1 MKRKLFGVLL
11 TAFALC
17 LAWLPGH
24 AQDREMI
31 YSMKAQMAQEGML
44 FLFQMDSGIAG
55 LDPVADTLIIRDWS
69 GKETAVIPLSEC
81 IAPEFEC
88 SGMAACT
95 EAQDGG
101 WYALFALNELSDE
114 PMLALCRLSPDGH
127 CLWST
132 AFVQRPQWGWTLLAS
147 TREGGVLLLHVCDT
161 DSRESILRYVSPE
174 GKLQWKKKLAFEGL
188 AYSPFAADSHEEN
201 TVRIYGTA
209 VSVSKGIYAAVE
221 LEISSDGKVTAEK
234 AWDFAPVTRD
244 YAARLEMDPRHHAVD
259 LLWNDGAGQNEKRIA
274 LDTMHEC
281 TPPFWAL
288 SDVDADVH

>member
-31 YSMKAQMAQEGML
+31 YSMKAQMAQEGMQ
-44 FLFQMDSGIAG
+44 FLAQMDSGIAG
-55 LDPVADTLIIRDWS
+55 LDPEADTLIVRDWS
-69 GKETAVIPLSEC
+69 GKETAVISLSEC

-95 EAQDGG
+95 EAPDDG
-101 WYALFALNELSDE
+101 WYALFVLNELSDE

-147 TREGGVLLLHVCDT
+147 TQDGVLLLHVCDT
-161 DSRESILRYVSPE
+161 DSRESVLRYVSQE
-174 GKLQWKKKLAFEGL
+174 GKLQWKKKLAFDGL
-188 AYSPFAADSHEEN
+188 AYSPFAADSHEGN

-209 VSVSKGIYAAVE
+209 VSVSKGTYAAVE
-221 LEISSDGKVTAEK
+221 LDVSGGGEVTAEK

-244 YAARLEMDPRHHAVD
+244 YAARLQLDPRRHAVE
-259 LLWNDGAGQNEKRIA
+259 LLWNEGAAGDGKRIA
-274 LDTMHEC
+274 LDTLSEC
-281 TPPFWAL
+281 TPPSWAL
-288 SDVDADVH
+288 TDVDADVH